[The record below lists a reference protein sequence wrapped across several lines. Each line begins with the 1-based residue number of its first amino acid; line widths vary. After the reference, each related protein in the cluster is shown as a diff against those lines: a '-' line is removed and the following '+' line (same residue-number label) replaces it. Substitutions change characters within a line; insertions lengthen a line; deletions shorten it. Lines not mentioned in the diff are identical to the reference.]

1 MDNVDISIMSVS
13 DLELIKES
21 LLTDF
26 DDFWNFNT
34 FKNELLNPN
43 SKYIVAKSNNEII
56 GFAGLWKS
64 VDDVHITNIVT
75 AKKYRKQNIGSLML
89 SKLIQISEAEKDITS
104 ITLEVNSNNIP
115 AQKLYE
121 KFGFKVVG
129 LRKKYY
135 NNIDDALIYTRF
147 LN

>member
-13 DLELIKES
+13 DLELIKDS

-43 SKYIVAKSNNEII
+43 SKYIVAKSNNKII
-56 GFAGLWKS
+56 GFAGIWKS

-75 AKKYRKQNIGSLML
+75 AKEYRNQNIGSLML
-89 SKLIQISEAEKDITS
+89 SKLIEMAETEKNITS
-104 ITLEVNSNNIP
+104 ITLEVNSNNLP

-121 KFGFKVVG
+121 KFGFTVVG

-135 NNIDDALIYTRF
+135 NNIDDALIYTKY